1 MGKKKKS
8 EKNLGKLITY
18 CKKYIPVIVIA
29 LISSVIGTI
38 LSLIGPDKL
47 SEITDIITDGIMTNI
62 DLEKITSIG
71 LTLVAIYVLSA
82 ILTFS

>member
-47 SEITDIITDGIMTNI
+47 SEITDGIMTNI

>member
-1 MGKKKKS
+1 MSKKKKS

-29 LISSVIGTI
+29 LISAIIGTV

-47 SEITDIITDGIMTNI
+47 SEMTDIITFQHAYQANAKMISTI
-62 DLEKITSIG
+62 DELLDVVING
-71 LTLVAIYVLSA
+71 LKR
-82 ILTFS
+82 